1 MPPLSGKWNDN
12 ARLLLDTH
20 TWVWAAAAPDH
31 LGKKTRALLVQRKTE
46 RLVSAVSVL
55 EIARLSADGHLVFA
69 LATAAWIEQASR
81 ILLLEHL
88 PVTSDIAVEAYALP
102 APFHRDPA
110 DRLLVATTRLLN
122 LTLLTADERILQ
134 YRSVRAL
141 DCRK

>member
-1 MPPLSGKWNDN
+1 M
-12 ARLLLDTH
+12 RLLLDTH
-20 TWVWAAAAPDH
+20 TWVWAAAEPDR
-31 LGKKTRALLVQRKTE
+31 LGKKTRAMLIQQKTE

-55 EIARLSADGHLVFA
+55 EIARLNANGHMVLS
-69 LATAAWIEQASR
+69 LATAAWIEQASK
-81 ILLLEHL
+81 ILLLDHL
-88 PVTSDIAVEAYALP
+88 SVTSDIAIEAYALP

-134 YRSVRAL
+134 YRFVRAL